1 MSFRRHILFL
11 GIALMLGSACS
22 QEVADGVPDQ
32 ADVTESGI
40 FEEFQYQEK
49 YAAIVEKAEAGDEA
63 SISTLAR
70 YYANIPSTDLRNL
83 EYWSLKA
90 SQVEGREALTNLIY
104 ALALH
109 GECER
114 AWSFLNESYPRR
126 TEFPFHKVE
135 GADETI
141 NSWCRRPFKSG

>member
-1 MSFRRHILFL
+1 MFFRHHSLFL
-11 GIALMLGSACS
+11 GIAIMLGSACS
-22 QEVADGVPDQ
+22 QDAADKGQDQ
-32 ADVTESGI
+32 TDVTESGI
-40 FEEFQYQEK
+40 FEEFKYAQE
-49 YAAIVEKAEAGDEA
+49 YAAIVEKAEAGDET

-70 YYANIPSTDLRNL
+70 YYANFPSTDLRNL

-90 SQVEGREALTNLIY
+90 RRVEGREALTNLIY

-114 AWSFLNESYPRR
+114 AWNFLDGSYPDR

-141 NSWCRRPFKSG
+141 NGWCRRSLKGE